1 MGMYI
6 SVTTLRDTPGQA
18 APFAFEADGAEL
30 DAAVSVTFVGSVEV
44 RGTLQAV
51 GEYYRVEGTVKYSK
65 SFVCDRCL
73 AETVLTETIPF
84 SEKFFPRSGSQTD
97 VDDSI
102 RRPAKKGETELKGEV
117 ETEFDGDVIDLFP
130 VVSDTLVASQPM
142 QNLCRS
148 DCRGLCSKC
157 GHDLNLGDCGCDRRA
172 VDPRLAALADF
183 FKD

>member
-6 SVTTLRDTPGQA
+6 SVAALRDVPGRA
-18 APFAFEADGAEL
+18 LPISFDVDGAEL
-30 DAAVSVTFVGSVEV
+30 EAAGSVTFVGPVEV

-51 GEYYRVEGTVKYSK
+51 GEFYRAEGTVKYSK
-65 SFVCDRCL
+65 SFICDRCL
-73 AETVLTETIPF
+73 AEAALTETASF
-84 SEKFFPRSGSQTD
+84 SEKFFQRNGPAGD
-97 VDDSI
+97 ESI

-117 ETEFDGDVIDLFP
+117 ETEFDGDVIDLLP
-130 VVSDTLVASQPM
+130 VISDTLVAIQPI
-142 QNLCRS
+142 QNLCRT

-157 GHDLNLGDCGCDRRA
+157 GHDLNLGDCGCDRRP

>member
-6 SVTTLRDTPGQA
+6 SVAALRDAPGRA
-18 APFAFEADGAEL
+18 LPISFDVDGAEL
-30 DAAVSVTFVGSVEV
+30 EAAGSVAFVGPVKV

-51 GEYYRVEGTVKYSK
+51 GEYYRAEGTVKYSK
-65 SFVCDRCL
+65 SFICDRCL
-73 AETVLTETIPF
+73 AEAALTETASF
-84 SEKFFPRSGSQTD
+84 SEKFFQRNGPAGD
-97 VDDSI
+97 ENI

-117 ETEFDGDVIDLFP
+117 ETEFDGDVIDLLP
-130 VVSDTLVASQPM
+130 VISDTLVAIQPI
-142 QNLCRS
+142 QNLCRT

-157 GHDLNLGDCGCDRRA
+157 GHDLNLGDCGCDRRP